1 MLKHCET
8 NIISELLKLQY
19 YNPKGRPPYST
30 TVLRFALM
38 MRYTSNSGYRYLQ
51 RFLPLPSYSLLYKL
65 KSHPID
71 TCKGLQSLR
80 ENSFFSN
87 DTVLLLDE
95 MYLQQEV
102 QYDGRELTGCDSNLQ
117 MYKSILC
124 FMVVSLKQS
133 TPYIIKAIPLTK
145 INHQVVQEGIIN
157 CISMLSRRDFNV
169 RAVVSDNHS
178 TNVSAYKHLK
188 VIHPCSM
195 HHNAIANP
203 LNPEKYIYLLFDTVH
218 IVKNI
223 RNNLLSTK
231 FFQIPALETTLVD
244 VSINITPG
252 PIYWSIFHRVH
263 EKDLTI
269 ECHVR
274 KAPKISYQA
283 LHPGNNKQSVPL
295 ALSIFHPTTITAI
308 RQYFP
313 EDTTTSSFLNLIHNW
328 WLVVNAKERFHPDV
342 IGNALTASDGK
353 IEFLNM
359 FANWL
364 SDWRESKKHGLS
376 RQSFDALISTN
387 RAIADLSSDLL
398 NEGYKYILTGRLQTD
413 PLERRFSQYRQMSGG
428 QIFSKS

>member
-1 MLKHCET
+1 M
-8 NIISELLKLQY
+8 
-19 YNPKGRPPYST
+19 
-30 TVLRFALM
+30 
-38 MRYTSNSGYRYLQ
+38 
-51 RFLPLPSYSLLYKL
+51 
-65 KSHPID
+65 
-71 TCKGLQSLR
+71 
-80 ENSFFSN
+80 
-87 DTVLLLDE
+87 
-95 MYLQQEV
+95 
-102 QYDGRELTGCDSNLQ
+102 
-117 MYKSILC
+117 
-124 FMVVSLKQS
+124 
-133 TPYIIKAIPLTK
+133 
-145 INHQVVQEGIIN
+145 
-157 CISMLSRRDFNV
+157 
-169 RAVVSDNHS
+169 
-178 TNVSAYKHLK
+178 SAYKHLK
-188 VIHPCSM
+188 VIHPCSI

-313 EDTTTSSFLNLIHNW
+313 EDTTTSSFLNLTHNW

-353 IEFLNM
+353 
-359 FANWL
+359 
-364 SDWRESKKHGLS
+364 S
-376 RQSFDALISTN
+376 SF
-387 RAIADLSSDLL
+387 
-398 NEGYKYILTGRLQTD
+398 
-413 PLERRFSQYRQMSGG
+413 
-428 QIFSKS
+428 